1 MSPAGRRCAVHRATE
16 RARFMRDNGVAMSDY
31 GQLLTEKIPE
41 SQGADFLRQ
50 AGVPL
55 LLILF

>member
-50 AGVPL
+50 AQQVRGS
-55 LLILF
+55 